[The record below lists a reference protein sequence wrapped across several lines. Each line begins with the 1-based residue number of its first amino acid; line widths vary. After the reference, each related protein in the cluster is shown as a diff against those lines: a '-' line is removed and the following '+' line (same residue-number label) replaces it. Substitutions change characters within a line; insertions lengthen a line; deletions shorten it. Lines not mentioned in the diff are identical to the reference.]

1 MSKAADLAKFIG
13 NSEQNMKLL
22 LDATISSAVSEYDI
36 DSTYINSTYDTYVLN
51 YNLLP
56 STDNKQLQARVFV
69 GGTVQTGN
77 IYQYE
82 NAHLAASSYGSSS
95 GGAYFRLSFIENGNA
110 AGEGIIGSVTFRNVN
125 STSVPFSWTQISNH
139 FNNSS
144 VHYAAAHGGA
154 LLAAN
159 RADVV
164 NGWRFYYESGNIASG
179 NVKLYG
185 IN

>member
-22 LDATISSAVSEYDI
+22 LDATISSPVSEYDI

-69 GGTVQTGN
+69 GGTVQTGD

-82 NAHLAASSYGSSS
+82 NAHLAASSYGSVVVVLFLD
-95 GGAYFRLSFIENGNA
+95 Y
-110 AGEGIIGSVTFRNVN
+110 
-125 STSVPFSWTQISNH
+125 
-139 FNNSS
+139 
-144 VHYAAAHGGA
+144 
-154 LLAAN
+154 LLLKMVMQQV
-159 RADVV
+159 R
-164 NGWRFYYESGNIASG
+164 E
-179 NVKLYG
+179 L
-185 IN
+185 

>member
-13 NSEQNMKLL
+13 NNEQNMKLL
-22 LDATISSAVSEYDI
+22 LNATISSAVAQYDI

-69 GGTVQTGN
+69 GGTVQTGD

-95 GGAYFRLSFIENGNA
+95 GGAFFRLSFIENGNA

-125 STSVPFSWTQISNH
+125 STSVPFSWTQLSNH
-139 FNNSS
+139 NSS

-179 NVKLYG
+179 SVKLYG